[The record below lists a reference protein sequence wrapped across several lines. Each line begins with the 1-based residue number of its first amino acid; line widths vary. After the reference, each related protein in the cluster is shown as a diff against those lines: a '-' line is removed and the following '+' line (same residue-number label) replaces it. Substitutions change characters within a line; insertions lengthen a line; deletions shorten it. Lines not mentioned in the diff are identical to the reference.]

1 MNKLIRFAGSPLFI
15 APAVCLISFLIRLA
29 TIGLYPLQDTSEAR
43 YGEMTRL
50 MIETGNWITLW
61 FDYDVPFW
69 GKPPLFIWLSAISCK
84 LFGINEFA
92 ARLPSLLVSMSITAL
107 AFRLALFQL
116 GQSAGRLVLLILPT
130 TVIFLVLSG
139 TILAEPTMLLSITMI
154 LTAFWIGWHSENP
167 RQVRFWQY
175 TFFIGC
181 AIALLAKGMAALIL
195 AGLPIFIW
203 CLPERKLITL
213 WQKFPWIKGTLLT
226 LLIASPWYIA
236 AEMQTPGFL
245 QYFFIGEHFQRYLD
259 NGWSGD
265 LYGAAHVV
273 PIGSIWLLWLA
284 SCLPWTP
291 FLIIIAFR
299 WVRGRIG
306 GNSYKINSWRLFL
319 LLWLFCPLIFFTFA
333 KNVIW
338 TYVLPVTPAVALLLA
353 DHWQDTWHLY
363 QKRILATTILAPLL
377 IIVFTVLIINGY
389 GQKSHKQLM
398 QIVEQQGLDN
408 PGILFLYGTSFSSRF
423 YSDGKAISIDSIQH
437 LQDTLEDRS
446 RNYFLAT
453 QDDDFSHLP
462 DTIRS
467 QFKEIARY
475 EDWTLYLNNYNAL

>member
-1 MNKLIRFAGSPLFI
+1 
-15 APAVCLISFLIRLA
+15 
-29 TIGLYPLQDTSEAR
+29 
-43 YGEMTRL
+43 MTRL